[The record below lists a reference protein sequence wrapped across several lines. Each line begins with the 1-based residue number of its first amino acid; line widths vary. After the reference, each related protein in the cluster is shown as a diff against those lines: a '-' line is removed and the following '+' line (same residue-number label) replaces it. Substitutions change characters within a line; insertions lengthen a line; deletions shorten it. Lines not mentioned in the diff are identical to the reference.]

1 MRRRRRRWKIGILFL
16 VRGIM
21 LLDMS
26 RRGRRL
32 QQLRMRKGGFAQ
44 PTWVWIE
51 IPKEKNERIGLN
63 EKKTGNNIKI
73 QIRIGY
79 STAPY
84 VRIGD
89 NYQYLVHT
97 IQRLCPTCYNAYM
110 TSRRR
115 STLSD

>member
-1 MRRRRRRWKIGILFL
+1 
-16 VRGIM
+16 M

-26 RRGRRL
+26 QRGMRL
-32 QQLRMRKGGFAQ
+32 QQLRMRRGGFAQ

-84 VRIGD
+84 VTVGD

-97 IQRLCPTCYNAYM
+97 IYRLCPTCYNAYM
-110 TSRRR
+110 YVPQEINIVGLTE
-115 STLSD
+115 